1 MSTIDGFNAAWAAYL
16 AALAG
21 HDDAAEAGAR
31 EALYSAAAAH
41 AATSRPLSSVT
52 SYYAALNGDPAADP
66 AAVAEIAQELDGVRR
81 AAAVLAGAWPGTAP
95 VVSTGG

>member
-1 MSTIDGFNAAWAAYL
+1 MSTIDGFNAAWDVYM

-21 HDDAAEAGAR
+21 GGNAAQAGAR
-31 EALYSAAAAH
+31 EALYAAAAAH
-41 AATSRPLSSVT
+41 AAASRPLASVT
-52 SYYAALNGDPAADP
+52 MYYAALNSDPAADP
-66 AAVAEIAQELDGVRR
+66 AAVAEASQELDGVRR